1 MTTNRAR
8 HVIGRLRELKVQLGD
23 ETHGATSAEHD
34 ALQDVFAHLARITAR
49 LDAAPDEA
57 GVLQIEVEQ
66 ARSIALEHRDLLQ
79 RRHLNIASPPWRA
92 PSSRDANLLFYS
104 GPQAA
109 RSVLVDLVRPLR
121 VALNPLSH
129 TGDAGAA
136 RWGYLRAAGSAI
148 FDLSGRDP
156 QAHYDLG
163 VALALGTHMVVLAD
177 ARIHVPFDVGQD
189 IVSYQPGGVDG
200 VLPATLDT
208 ALYGAAAVTD
218 PRSSVDAAVGH
229 ARTLAGKHGTQL
241 AMSIFADLPDDHIDP
256 IQAHSLL
263 RLLDP
268 LVPERHL
275 VVLRSR
281 WAASFPTAQR
291 RCFVIMPFREELGPT
306 WAAIQ
311 SASTGTQVRVE
322 RGDQAP
328 GQEII
333 GSIWA
338 EIGRATEVVVD
349 LTGLNPNV
357 CIELGIADTLGKPAL
372 LIGAGGTEAE
382 LADRIPS
389 LAKRRCHP
397 YTRSDDL
404 APVLARFF
412 AGELA
417 WV

>member
-1 MTTNRAR
+1 MRCNQNPDVGHEVRR
-8 HVIGRLRELKVQLGD
+8 KPLPDVQLRRYLV
-23 ETHGATSAEHD
+23 ATS
-34 ALQDVFAHLARITAR
+34 LYRTRSCPVARR
-49 LDAAPDEA
+49 
-57 GVLQIEVEQ
+57 
-66 ARSIALEHRDLLQ
+66 
-79 RRHLNIASPPWRA
+79 
-92 PSSRDANLLFYS
+92 
-104 GPQAA
+104 PQLGSAA
-109 RSVLVDLVRPLR
+109 RS
-121 VALNPLSH
+121 S
-129 TGDAGAA
+129 GATTDC
-136 RWGYLRAAGSAI
+136 GCYCTAA
-148 FDLSGRDP
+148 SGGRLTEP
-156 QAHYDLG
+156 QDCEAVPTLG
-163 VALALGTHMVVLAD
+163 GLEL
-177 ARIHVPFDVGQD
+177 
-189 IVSYQPGGVDG
+189 
-200 VLPATLDT
+200 
-208 ALYGAAAVTD
+208 
-218 PRSSVDAAVGH
+218 
-229 ARTLAGKHGTQL
+229 
-241 AMSIFADLPDDHIDP
+241 
-256 IQAHSLL
+256 
-263 RLLDP
+263 
-268 LVPERHL
+268 
-275 VVLRSR
+275 SR

-291 RCFVIMPFREELGPT
+291 RCFVIMPFREALGPT

-397 YTRSDDL
+397 YTRSDDP